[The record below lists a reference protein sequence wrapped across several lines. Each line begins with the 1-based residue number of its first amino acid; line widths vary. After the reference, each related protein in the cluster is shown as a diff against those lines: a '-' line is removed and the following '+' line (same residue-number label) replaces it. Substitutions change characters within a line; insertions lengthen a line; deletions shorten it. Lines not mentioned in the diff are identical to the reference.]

1 MATTPWM
8 AATGTDTASY
18 ADAADAVTV
27 SLADQGAAQ
36 DTGGAGSD
44 TLTNFENLTGSAHDD
59 TLTGDGN
66 ANTLSGLAGDD
77 TLQGGAGN
85 DTLDGGLGSDTASYE
100 DAASGV
106 TVTLATQGASQD
118 TIGAGTDTL
127 IGIENLT
134 GSAHDDTLAGDA
146 NANVLDGGDNGDG
159 GDTVSYAGAAAGVT
173 VSLAL
178 DIAQN
183 TIGAGTDTLS
193 NFENLTGST
202 HDDTLTGDD
211 NNNAIL
217 GLAGN
222 DTLNGGNGDDTLDG
236 STGTDTVTY
245 VAADS
250 GVTVSLMLQGSGQ
263 DTGGAG
269 NDTLIGIEN
278 LTGSA
283 HDDTLGGDAGN
294 NVLDGGGNDDGG
306 VGDTASY
313 ADATAAVT
321 VSLALQ
327 GSAQNTVGAG
337 SDTLSNFEN
346 LTGSAFND
354 TLGSD
359 SHDNILDGGDGNDTA
374 SYAAATG
381 AVTVDLTQ
389 QDSQQNTVNAGNDT
403 LISIE
408 NVTGSNFNDTL
419 IGDLNDNK
427 LTGGGGNDMLIGS
440 DGNDSLDGGT
450 GTDTVSYDGRRR
462 CRDRQP
468 GAVNAHTGGAGTD
481 TLANIE
487 NIIGSSFFD
496 DTLTGNAGDNVLRVS
511 TAPTR

>member
-1 MATTPWM
+1 MATISWM
-8 AATGTDTASY
+8 AATGTDTA
-18 ADAADAVTV
+18 
-27 SLADQGAAQ
+27 
-36 DTGGAGSD
+36 
-44 TLTNFENLTGSAHDD
+44 
-59 TLTGDGN
+59 
-66 ANTLSGLAGDD
+66 
-77 TLQGGAGN
+77 
-85 DTLDGGLGSDTASYE
+85 
-100 DAASGV
+100 
-106 TVTLATQGASQD
+106 
-118 TIGAGTDTL
+118 
-127 IGIENLT
+127 
-134 GSAHDDTLAGDA
+134 
-146 NANVLDGGDNGDG
+146 
-159 GDTVSYAGAAAGVT
+159 
-173 VSLAL
+173 
-178 DIAQN
+178 
-183 TIGAGTDTLS
+183 
-193 NFENLTGST
+193 
-202 HDDTLTGDD
+202 
-211 NNNAIL
+211 
-217 GLAGN
+217 
-222 DTLNGGNGDDTLDG
+222 
-236 STGTDTVTY
+236 TY

-269 NDTLIGIEN
+269 SDTLIGIEN

-294 NVLDGGGNDDGG
+294 NLLDGGGNDDGG

-374 SYAAATG
+374 SYADATG

-389 QDSQQNTVNAGNDT
+389 QDSPQNTVNAGNDT

-419 IGDLNDNK
+419 IGDFNDNK
-427 LTGGGGNDMLIGS
+427 LTGGGGNDMLIGG

-450 GTDTVSYDGRRR
+450 GTDTVSYADAG
-462 CRDRQP
+462 D
-468 GAVNAHTGGAGTD
+468 AVTVNLAVTTAQDTGTNGGSGAGID

-487 NIIGSSFFD
+487 NVIGSVFD
-496 DTLTGNAGDNVLRVS
+496 DTLAGNAGNNVLDGGDGNDTASYVGASSGVTVSLAIAAAQNTIGAGVDTLIGIENLTGSALNDTLTGDANANILDGGAGNDTLNGGAGEDNLLGGAGNDTLMGGAGDDIMDGGAAGSDTASYADATGAVTVNLTQSDQDTIGAGFDTLTNFENLTGSAFNDTLTGNAAANILNGGAGNDMLNAGAGNDSLIGGVGNDTLIGGAGNDVMDGGAAAATPPAMPMPR
-511 TAPTR
+511 PG

>member
-1 MATTPWM
+1 
-8 AATGTDTASY
+8 
-18 ADAADAVTV
+18 
-27 SLADQGAAQ
+27 
-36 DTGGAGSD
+36 
-44 TLTNFENLTGSAHDD
+44 
-59 TLTGDGN
+59 
-66 ANTLSGLAGDD
+66 
-77 TLQGGAGN
+77 
-85 DTLDGGLGSDTASYE
+85 
-100 DAASGV
+100 
-106 TVTLATQGASQD
+106 
-118 TIGAGTDTL
+118 
-127 IGIENLT
+127 
-134 GSAHDDTLAGDA
+134 
-146 NANVLDGGDNGDG
+146 
-159 GDTVSYAGAAAGVT
+159 
-173 VSLAL
+173 
-178 DIAQN
+178 
-183 TIGAGTDTLS
+183 
-193 NFENLTGST
+193 
-202 HDDTLTGDD
+202 
-211 NNNAIL
+211 
-217 GLAGN
+217 
-222 DTLNGGNGDDTLDG
+222 
-236 STGTDTVTY
+236 
-245 VAADS
+245 
-250 GVTVSLMLQGSGQ
+250 MLQGSGQ

-269 NDTLIGIEN
+269 SDTLIGIEN

-294 NVLDGGGNDDGG
+294 NLLDGGGNDDGG

-389 QDSQQNTVNAGNDT
+389 QDSQQDTGNAGNDT

-450 GTDTVSYDGRRR
+450 GTDTVSYADAG
-462 CRDRQP
+462 D
-468 GAVNAHTGGAGTD
+468 AVTVNLALSSATGGAGTD

-496 DTLTGNAGDNVLRVS
+496 DTLTGNAGDNVLQGLDGADTLNGGAGNDTLDGGDGDGDTASYVGASSGVTVS
-511 TAPTR
+511 LAIAAAQNTIGAGVDTLIGIENLTGSALNDILTGDANANILDGGAGNDTLNGGAGDDNLLGGAGNDTLMGGAGDDIMDGGAAGSDTASYADATGAVTVSLGLRIRTRSVPASTL